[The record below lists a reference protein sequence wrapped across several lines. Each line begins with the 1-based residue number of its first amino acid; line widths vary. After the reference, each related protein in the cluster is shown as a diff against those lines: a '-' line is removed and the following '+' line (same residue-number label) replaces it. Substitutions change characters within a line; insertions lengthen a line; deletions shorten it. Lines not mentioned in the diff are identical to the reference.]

1 MVHRDHG
8 LEWDF
13 DGKIIVMIAHTYIY
27 IKYLYQDKIV
37 TRANC

>member
-1 MVHRDHG
+1 MVNRDHG

-13 DGKIIVMIAHTYIY
+13 DGKIIVMIAQYIY
-27 IKYLYQDKIV
+27 IYQDKIV